1 MQKAKP
7 QRKTKKGN
15 GKKRAPSKYN
25 LFMKECIPKTK
36 AVNPPDVPH
45 TEIFTACAKKY
56 KDVKGN

>member
-1 MQKAKP
+1 MQAVKP
-7 QRKTKKGN
+7 KRKTKKST

-36 AVNPPDVPH
+36 AINPDVPH

-56 KDVKGN
+56 KDVKGG